1 MSIYMY
7 VKIYVYVYLYIYI
20 YIYIHI
26 YIYNQ
31 IMQTTVCIYTLMP
44 LTPTGEF
51 EANMFVNGT
60 PMYTEG
66 RNSMD
71 IDGKI

>member
-1 MSIYMY
+1 
-7 VKIYVYVYLYIYI
+7 
-20 YIYIHI
+20 
-26 YIYNQ
+26 
-31 IMQTTVCIYTLMP
+31 MP